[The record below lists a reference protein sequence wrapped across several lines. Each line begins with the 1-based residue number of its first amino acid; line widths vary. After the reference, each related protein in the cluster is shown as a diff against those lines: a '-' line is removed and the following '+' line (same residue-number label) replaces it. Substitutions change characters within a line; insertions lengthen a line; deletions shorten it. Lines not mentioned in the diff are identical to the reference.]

1 MVIANMADFAAA
13 NPALVVID
21 VQQGLDDPA
30 WGQRNN
36 PQAERNMARLLRVWR
51 ESDRPIVHVQHLSVL
66 PHSPLRPNQPGCA
79 FKPEVQPLE
88 HEPIFQK
95 NVNSAFI
102 GTSLESY
109 LREQQITNLVIVGLT
124 TDHCVSTSAR
134 MGANL
139 GFQVIVVADGTA
151 TFERISYNQRHFTA
165 EEIHETALAS
175 LHQEF
180 AIVLPTDEVIH
191 LISNINSQNI
201 EWSTALIK
209 PTLATQY

>member
-21 VQQGLDDPA
+21 VQQGLDDPT

-36 PQAERNMARLLRVWR
+36 PQAERNMASLLQLWR
-51 ESDRPIVHVQHLSVL
+51 EGDRPIVHIQHLSVL
-66 PHSPLRPNQPGCA
+66 PHSPLRPGQPGCD

-109 LREQQITNLVIVGLT
+109 LREQQIHALVMVGLT

-134 MGANL
+134 MAGNL
-139 GFQVIVVADGTA
+139 GFQVFVVADGTA
-151 TFERISYNQRHFTA
+151 TFERISYNQQHFTA
-165 EEIHETALAS
+165 EEIHETTLAS

-180 AIVLPTDEVIH
+180 ATVINTKD
-191 LISNINSQNI
+191 LIPLTSLLMADAQQ
-201 EWSTALIK
+201 ERK
-209 PTLATQY
+209 K